1 MPAHRRRKLRR
12 KIAVKKGRVKLF
24 AYAIVFAFIALP
36 LLYLLSARELFSRGS
51 KLSVAIQD
59 KDGDVLISTFD
70 PVNEEITNI
79 TIPSNTQVDVARGL
93 GVWKLG
99 SVWELGENEGLPGR
113 LLAETI
119 TYHLKFPV
127 VAWGDW
133 PALGLT
139 AKSPMAALQAVFAPY
154 KTNLKV
160 GDRIAIVLFAFG
172 VGNTKRVDINLA
184 ETSYLKKTEFI
195 DGEEGYL
202 PVETFS
208 PALSAI
214 FADPEISGKTF
225 VVVIKDATATGAEA
239 YEVGKLLEV
248 LGAKVA
254 SIVKEERQDFDCEVL
269 GKEEKQAKKVARLL
283 NCKINTKALT
293 GSFDLEIKLGE
304 KFTERF

>member
-1 MPAHRRRKLRR
+1 MPAQRRRKLRR

-24 AYAIVFAFIALP
+24 AYAMVFALITFP
-36 LLYLLSARELFSRGS
+36 LLYLLTARELFRGGS

-59 KDGDVLISTFD
+59 KDGDVIISTFD

-79 TIPSNTQVDVARGL
+79 TIPRNTQVDVARGL

-99 SVWELGENEGLPGR
+99 SVWELGENEGLSGR

-127 VAWGDW
+127 GAWAAW
-133 PALGLT
+133 PALGFT
-139 AKSPMAALQAVFAPY
+139 HRSPLDALRAVFAPY
-154 KTNLKV
+154 KTNLKI
-160 GDRIAIVLFAFG
+160 GDRVAISLFAAQ
-172 VGNTKRVDINLA
+172 VPNTKRVDINLA
-184 ETSYLKKTEFI
+184 ETSYLKKTELI
-195 DGEEGYL
+195 DGEEGYVPL
-202 PVETFS
+202 ETFA

-225 VVVIKDATATGAEA
+225 VVVIKDATAQGSEA
-239 YEVGKLLEV
+239 YEIGKLLEV

-254 SIVKEERQDFDCEVL
+254 SIVKEERQDIDCEVL

-283 NCKINTKALT
+283 NCRVNPEALS

-304 KFTERF
+304 KFSERF